1 MKKVTYT
8 VICPFNK
15 EHKFL
20 VVYKV
25 EDEAKG
31 VESKAIEYCPF
42 CDKPVEVTIQ
52 GKLKNDTNVMRRFGF
67 EQ

>member
-15 EHKFL
+15 DHKFPL
-20 VVYKV
+20 VLEV

-31 VESKAIEYCPF
+31 VKSSIESFCPF
-42 CDKPVEVTIQ
+42 CDKFVQIEIEGELAP
-52 GKLKNDTNVMRRFGF
+52 DTEVMRG
-67 EQ
+67 